1 MGITYQKYSKIKF
14 HSVKPR
20 LKILPFYSF
29 NSKCCLNDKHFSL
42 QFLCHLKLK
51 DVYLSFMKRK
61 AEFSTKKFWHKI
73 SGYMGSLDAIE
84 STLNIEFSTH
94 TLSYFGHLTRNSL
107 YVYTLL
113 PLGIINDYNIK

>member
-1 MGITYQKYSKIKF
+1 
-14 HSVKPR
+14 
-20 LKILPFYSF
+20 
-29 NSKCCLNDKHFSL
+29 
-42 QFLCHLKLK
+42 
-51 DVYLSFMKRK
+51 MKRK
-61 AEFSTKKFWHKI
+61 AEFSTKNFWHKI

-113 PLGIINDYNIK
+113 PLGIISDYDAIISTGLWQLTKPDTISRAEAQHALAF